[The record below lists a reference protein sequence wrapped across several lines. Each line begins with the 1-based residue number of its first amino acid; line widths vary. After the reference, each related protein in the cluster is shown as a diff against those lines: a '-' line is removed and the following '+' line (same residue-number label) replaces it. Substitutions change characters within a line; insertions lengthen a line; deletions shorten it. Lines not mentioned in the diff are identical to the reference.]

1 MVRADSKREQFGR
14 HDAGT
19 NGVRFLM
26 KLFHQ
31 ISAALKAVN
40 HLPPRTVVASSKILL
55 ERGSGFACVM
65 EQCGKIRSIFQAHRP
80 QAFCRPP
87 RRTAQVLPQR
97 LPNDLSALRFPL
109 MRVALHLITNS
120 REKSY

>member
-1 MVRADSKREQFGR
+1 MVRADSKREQLGR

-97 LPNDLSALRFPL
+97 LPNDLPALSL
-109 MRVALHLITNS
+109 MRPIFHHISPAFVYL
-120 REKSY
+120 